1 MSKRQMVL
9 VGFLQAQNCSNYPAS
24 WRHPE
29 SATDFLTADYYQRI
43 ARILEAGKFHLAF
56 FDDRLALPDIYGG
69 DHAEAVRNGV
79 RVVKMD
85 PIPILTMM
93 GGGDHAA
100 RAGRDLLDHLLPA
113 VSRGAHV
120 LDPRSHERRPGGLE
134 RRDLAQRFRGRELRR
149 GQGDRP

>member
-1 MSKRQMVL
+1 MVL

-85 PIPILTMM
+85 PIPILTLM
-93 GGGDHAA
+93 GAA
-100 RAGRDLLDHLLPA
+100 TTRLGLGATCSTTYYQPFHVAGR
-113 VSRGAHV
+113 
-120 LDPRSHERRPGGLE
+120 PGTW
-134 RRDLAQRFRGRELRR
+134 
-149 GQGDRP
+149 

>member
-1 MSKRQMVL
+1 MVL

-85 PIPILTMM
+85 PIPILTLM
-93 GGGDHAA
+93 GAA
-100 RAGRDLLDHLLPA
+100 TTRLGLGRHLLHHLLPA
-113 VSRGAHV
+113 VPCGAHV
-120 LDPRSHERRPGGLE
+120 LHPRPHERRPGGLE
-134 RRDLAQRFRGRELRR
+134 RGDLAQRFRGRELRR
-149 GQGDRP
+149 GQGDRA